1 MRFDCHAK
9 WSFIFCSQSVKGTK
23 SGKKDRRVDPQEKRD
38 TGCLKNI
45 ASDDTESDT
54 LKKGE
59 LVMDFNDSLRRAL
72 KTGSVILGP
81 NSTEKCINDG
91 RARMIILAGNCTK
104 EVKTKISANENL
116 FIHTFEGSSAA
127 LGRACGKP
135 FAVSTLAIV
144 NPGESDILS
153 FKRV

>member
-1 MRFDCHAK
+1 
-9 WSFIFCSQSVKGTK
+9 
-23 SGKKDRRVDPQEKRD
+23 
-38 TGCLKNI
+38 
-45 ASDDTESDT
+45 
-54 LKKGE
+54 
-59 LVMDFNDSLRRAL
+59 MDFNDSLRRAL

-91 RARMIILAGNCTK
+91 RARMIILAGNCAEDFK
-104 EVKTKISANENL
+104 SKISANKKL

-135 FAVSTLAIV
+135 FAVSTLAII

-153 FKRV
+153 FNKGMTGLK

>member
-1 MRFDCHAK
+1 
-9 WSFIFCSQSVKGTK
+9 
-23 SGKKDRRVDPQEKRD
+23 
-38 TGCLKNI
+38 
-45 ASDDTESDT
+45 
-54 LKKGE
+54 
-59 LVMDFNDSLRRAL
+59 MDFNDSLKRAL

-81 NSTEKCINDG
+81 NNTEKCINDG
-91 RARMIILAGNCTK
+91 RARMIILAGNCAK
-104 EVKTKISANENL
+104 DVKTKIIANENL

-153 FKRV
+153 FKRA

>member
-1 MRFDCHAK
+1 MYLLK
-9 WSFIFCSQSVKGTK
+9 QKK
-23 SGKKDRRVDPQEKRD
+23 SGKNDPRVASSGKKEPAISGTSRQINENLTPQK
-38 TGCLKNI
+38 T
-45 ASDDTESDT
+45 
-54 LKKGE
+54 GE
-59 LVMDFNDSLRRAL
+59 LDMDFNDSLRRAL

-91 RARMIILAGNCTK
+91 RARMIILAGNCAEDFK
-104 EVKTKISANENL
+104 SKISANKKL

-135 FAVSTLAIV
+135 FAVSTLAII

-153 FKRV
+153 FNKGMTGLK

>member
-1 MRFDCHAK
+1 
-9 WSFIFCSQSVKGTK
+9 
-23 SGKKDRRVDPQEKRD
+23 
-38 TGCLKNI
+38 
-45 ASDDTESDT
+45 
-54 LKKGE
+54 
-59 LVMDFNDSLRRAL
+59 MDFNDSLRRAL

-81 NSTEKCINDG
+81 NSTEKCVNDG
-91 RARMIILAGNCTK
+91 RARMIILAGNCQ
-104 EVKTKISANENL
+104 EDFKTKITAHEDL

-153 FKRV
+153 FKRP